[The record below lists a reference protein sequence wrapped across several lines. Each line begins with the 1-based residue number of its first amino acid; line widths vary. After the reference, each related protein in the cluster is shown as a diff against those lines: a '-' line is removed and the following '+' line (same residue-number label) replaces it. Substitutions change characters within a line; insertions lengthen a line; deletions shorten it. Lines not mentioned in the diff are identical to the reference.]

1 MPAKKVDRRGGSLP
15 NKLRWGTMSQGDLE
29 LKASMLEKHAAT
41 LRAAKDSMSDLD
53 VDDIKLDSVT
63 KFDRA
68 NELLMT
74 YMAKVEMAVIAA
86 KYGQ

>member
-1 MPAKKVDRRGGSLP
+1 MPGKKTDRRGGALP
-15 NKLRWGTMSQGDLE
+15 NQLRWGTMTQADLDE
-29 LKASMLEKHAAT
+29 KATTLEKHAVS
-41 LRAAKDSMSDLD
+41 LRAARDSMSDLD